1 MRGAV
6 VDNYSNYGGSNYSNY
21 GGSNY
26 SNYGGSNPGYGE
38 RSGAQRGLKVLAIL
52 YIIGGVFILLWILY
66 MWSFFSQAEAAAG
79 GSLTPMLVQEMSR
92 RGFAVSSESEL
103 TSLVFAAVI
112 VFVTLGLSLL
122 LTGILGIRAAN
133 DPEKVTPYLVIS
145 GLSLAST
152 ILNTMRSIVANTFDL
167 SIETLIGVGI
177 PVLAVWLGVSVKQ
190 QRDQARMPGAQ
201 W

>member
-21 GGSNY
+21 GGSNL
-26 SNYGGSNPGYGE
+26 GYGE
-38 RSGAQRGLKVLAIL
+38 RNGAQRGLKVLAIL
-52 YIIGGVFILLWILY
+52 YTIGGALVLLWLLCMWFLY
-66 MWSFFSQAEAAAG
+66 SQAEAEAG
-79 GSLTPMLVQEMSR
+79 GSLAPMLVQEMNR
-92 RGFAVSSESEL
+92 RGFAVSSELEL
-103 TSLVFAAVI
+103 TSVVFAAVI
-112 VFVTLGLSLL
+112 VFAVLGLSLL

-145 GLSLAST
+145 GLSLAYT
-152 ILNTMRSIVANTFDL
+152 ILNIVRSIVANTFDL